1 MERTSKRTDRV
12 KYVDP
17 VTGLTE
23 YRYVEKVTYRYEDE
37 EKVPIVIEFLTGES
51 SAEKMVEKYHC
62 GICVDPHS
70 VEDFK
75 NAIEYLLTHK
85 KEAYEMGQNG
95 RRAVIEE
102 FSWDSQAKGYLKV
115 MNALVNE

>member
-1 MERTSKRTDRV
+1 
-12 KYVDP
+12 
-17 VTGLTE
+17 
-23 YRYVEKVTYRYEDE
+23 
-37 EKVPIVIEFLTGES
+37 VPLY
-51 SAEKMVEKYHC
+51 EKMVEKYHC
-62 GICVDPHS
+62 GICVEPHS

-102 FSWDSQAKGYLKV
+102 FSWDSLEKSYVGVFDKLTQ
-115 MNALVNE
+115 